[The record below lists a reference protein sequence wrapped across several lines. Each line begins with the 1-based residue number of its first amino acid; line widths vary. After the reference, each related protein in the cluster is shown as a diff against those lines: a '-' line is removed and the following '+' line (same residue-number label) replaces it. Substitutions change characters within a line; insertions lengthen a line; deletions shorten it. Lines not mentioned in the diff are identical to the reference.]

1 MKKIHTN
8 DLLVM
13 ILILIFIFDVN
24 FKQMN
29 TLHWLATA
37 VSILWVILFV
47 SKMITSKKEY
57 GSNEH

>member
-1 MKKIHTN
+1 
-8 DLLVM
+8 
-13 ILILIFIFDVN
+13 
-24 FKQMN
+24 MN